1 MCWNTMFPQPYFFLH
16 DSQKIDDIS
25 TELLYYIY
33 IYLYLYIALH
43 LKMPWSLGHQATPT
57 PATKSL
63 SVAAAASH
71 SSKEAFDEDAA
82 MKEINERLL
91 ASKQGP

>member
-1 MCWNTMFPQPYFFLH
+1 
-16 DSQKIDDIS
+16 
-25 TELLYYIY
+25 
-33 IYLYLYIALH
+33 
-43 LKMPWSLGHQATPT
+43 MPWSLGHQATPT